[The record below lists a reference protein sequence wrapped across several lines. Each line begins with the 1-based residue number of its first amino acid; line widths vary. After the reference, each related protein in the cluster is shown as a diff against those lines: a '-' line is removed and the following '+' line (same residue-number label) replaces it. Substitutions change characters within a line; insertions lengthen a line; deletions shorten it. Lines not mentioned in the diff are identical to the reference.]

1 MDKVYL
7 DSDITQR
14 DGPFD
19 EFKQDV
25 SIVSVELNSGEKFH
39 QILLLYPNEVIGMK
53 GKSSL
58 PFSPSEV
65 KRIFQTKDDQAKRA
79 DMSWMFS

>member
-1 MDKVYL
+1 MNKMYL
-7 DSDITQR
+7 DPEIIKR

-39 QILLLYPNEVIGMK
+39 QILLLYPNEVIGVK
-53 GKSSL
+53 GMDSL
-58 PFSPSEV
+58 PFSLSEV
-65 KRIFQTKDDQAKRA
+65 KRVFQTKEDRTNRA
-79 DMSWMFS
+79 DMSWVFS